1 MPTYRAT
8 YALAS
13 GREITEEI
21 QSTGPEVVRVLLR
34 QRGVFPI
41 EVDEVASSARLQRLS
56 FPAKTTAWLFRQLGM
71 QIRCGVPEMQAV
83 ASLKDSHS
91 SRPVREMLQQVHG
104 ALSIARVSFT
114 AALGAFP
121 RVLPPHLRAI
131 LAAGEGNGPET
142 MAARL
147 NDVAD
152 WLLFQQRI
160 RATIRRSTAYPG
172 LLLLLGSAYLVFFL
186 VWFVPRFK
194 ALLAAF
200 NIPLPAYTLAV
211 LGTADWLRSH
221 ILLLAAAGVMLMFA
235 FNRIRA
241 NDRLALILDRLVLR
255 LPLYA
260 KIYRAIFTTLFAKN
274 YRALLLS
281 GATADEALALCSDM
295 FSNRAARAEIRRLR
309 REMHDAGANL
319 GTALRRS
326 GYLPPEAISAI
337 ATAEDTG
344 ALPETLRLLAE
355 QYETDANEAVSA
367 TLSWIGPALIVCMG
381 VIIGAVLLAL
391 FIPMAE
397 FFKYV

>member
-21 QSTGPEVVRVLLR
+21 QSTSSEVVRAALR
-34 QRGVFPI
+34 LRGVFPI
-41 EVDEVASSARLQRLS
+41 DVDEVASSARLQRLRL
-56 FPAKTTAWLFRQLGM
+56 PPKTTAWLFRQLGM

-83 ASLKDSHS
+83 GSLKDSHS

-114 AALGAFP
+114 SALGAFP

-131 LAAGEGNGPET
+131 LAAGEGNGPDA
-142 MAARL
+142 MAERL

-152 WLLFQQRI
+152 WLLFQERI
-160 RATIRRSTAYPG
+160 RSTVRRSTAYPG
-172 LLLLLGSAYLVFFL
+172 MLIFLGTAYLVFFL

-194 ALLAAF
+194 TLLAAF
-200 NIPLPAYTLAV
+200 NMTLPAYTVAV
-211 LGTADWLRSH
+211 LGIAEWFRANGLF
-221 ILLLAAAGVMLMFA
+221 IAAAGALAAFA

-241 NDRLALILDRLVLR
+241 NDRLALVLDRAILR
-255 LPLYA
+255 LPLYS
-260 KIYRAIFTTLFAKN
+260 KIYKAIFTTLFSKN

-281 GATADEALALCSDM
+281 GATADETLALCSEM
-295 FSNRAARAEIRRLR
+295 FANRAARAEIRRLR

-337 ATAEDTG
+337 ATAEETG
-344 ALPETLRLLAE
+344 ALPETLKLLAD
-355 QYETDANEAVSA
+355 QYETEANEAVSA
-367 TLSWIGPALIVCMG
+367 ALGWLGPALIVCMG
-381 VIIGAVLLAL
+381 VVIGAVLLAL